1 MPRNET
7 PGDMW
12 VGKPE
17 GENCWEDEETM
28 EDGRRSS
35 AMAAAIRIRLPKAG
49 MSSSLRRLASS
60 SSRTSPEIS
69 CSVVKIVSTNGS
81 FQRFRHLPLNLSQIL
96 SSKPF
101 AWAQDTTSST
111 VQLVGGLAGML
122 DERLDVELGG
132 AAAFWARGVGVVA
145 PSVVG
150 VWTSG
155 GVAGM
160 NAGWR
165 VPTDGSR
172 WSEEVGTRGVSSGL
186 GVAAGVAT
194 VAAAVE
200 VATIGAGIR
209 AGSMV
214 FGSAGSVSTG
224 SS

>member
-1 MPRNET
+1 
-7 PGDMW
+7 
-12 VGKPE
+12 
-17 GENCWEDEETM
+17 
-28 EDGRRSS
+28 
-35 AMAAAIRIRLPKAG
+35 
-49 MSSSLRRLASS
+49 
-60 SSRTSPEIS
+60 
-69 CSVVKIVSTNGS
+69 
-81 FQRFRHLPLNLSQIL
+81 
-96 SSKPF
+96 
-101 AWAQDTTSST
+101 
-111 VQLVGGLAGML
+111 ML

-132 AAAFWARGVGVVA
+132 AAAFWARGVGVMA
-145 PSVVG
+145 PRVVG

-172 WSEEVGTRGVSSGL
+172 WSEEVGTRGVNSGSGL
-186 GVAAGVAT
+186 GVAAGPGTVAT
-194 VAAAVE
+194 AVE

>member
-1 MPRNET
+1 
-7 PGDMW
+7 
-12 VGKPE
+12 
-17 GENCWEDEETM
+17 
-28 EDGRRSS
+28 
-35 AMAAAIRIRLPKAG
+35 
-49 MSSSLRRLASS
+49 
-60 SSRTSPEIS
+60 
-69 CSVVKIVSTNGS
+69 
-81 FQRFRHLPLNLSQIL
+81 
-96 SSKPF
+96 
-101 AWAQDTTSST
+101 
-111 VQLVGGLAGML
+111 ML

-186 GVAAGVAT
+186 GVAAGPGT

-209 AGSMV
+209 AGSMT

>member
-1 MPRNET
+1 
-7 PGDMW
+7 
-12 VGKPE
+12 
-17 GENCWEDEETM
+17 
-28 EDGRRSS
+28 
-35 AMAAAIRIRLPKAG
+35 
-49 MSSSLRRLASS
+49 
-60 SSRTSPEIS
+60 
-69 CSVVKIVSTNGS
+69 
-81 FQRFRHLPLNLSQIL
+81 
-96 SSKPF
+96 
-101 AWAQDTTSST
+101 
-111 VQLVGGLAGML
+111 ML

-145 PSVVG
+145 PPSVVG

-172 WSEEVGTRGVSSGL
+172 WSEEVGTRGVNSGSGW
-186 GVAAGVAT
+186 GVAAGAAT